1 MSAPQI
7 SLIPNSARKEKIL
20 STLKRVVNELTG
32 IEVDAIDVNANF
44 IETGVD
50 SLLLIQAVQMM
61 QDTLGIKL
69 SVVQLLEE
77 LNTLDLVA
85 DYVDER
91 LPPQEEFAAET
102 IPNTPEPTTEK
113 TTLTPASPQIHLPES
128 PVRFPVTPSFEPEN
142 KSNDE
147 QPEWSIPSSGL
158 EQIIAQQ
165 LEVMAQQL
173 ETLRGSRATPVAHET
188 EPIANT
194 TSAATTA
201 ASVSPE
207 PESVSATAVKG
218 ITPELFNP
226 YQPINPGSKGG
237 LTPRQQQHLD
247 TLIARFTERTKESKR
262 VTQTY
267 RPFLADSRASANFKL
282 RWKEMVYPIVGAGS
296 RGSHL
301 RDVDGNEY
309 VDLTMGFGLHLLGHS
324 PDFVVEA
331 MEQQLKQGIELGPQ
345 IYLAGKVCQLIS
357 ELTGVERVNICNSGT
372 EAVMGALRVART
384 MTRRNKIAL
393 FAGAYHGW
401 SDSTQARVLTIG
413 GKQRTVPNAPG
424 VQPQA
429 VEDVMVLDW
438 NDPKSLLTLKDHV
451 HELAAVLVEPVQSR
465 RPDIQPREFLHELR
479 RLTEQAG
486 TVLIFDEMVTGFRI
500 ENGGA
505 QSFFGLEADLVIY
518 GKVLGAGLPIGVVAG
533 KAAYMDAFDGGM
545 WNYGDAS
552 YPTAEKTLFAGAYF
566 KHPLTMAAAW
576 AILNHLKDNP
586 DLLPELNRKTAR
598 LVNALND
605 YFQQS
610 QLPIYVGQFG
620 SLFRLLYPRDFKH
633 MDLFF
638 YHLLDNGVFL
648 WEGRNCFLS
657 TAHTDEDLEFIIEAI
672 KKSVDQMR
680 EGGFFPELT
689 MPSTVT
695 QPASVSVASNNGRSN
710 VSNNALVETI
720 RQMDEVAQAVDKSS
734 ALKAPQSYVAG
745 KSMQFSLYYFGSYE
759 SEFSPDKYDLLIEG
773 AKFGDRHG
781 FSAVWVPERHFHS
794 FGGFSPNP
802 SVVAAAIARETEHI
816 SLRAGSVV
824 LPLHNPIR
832 VAEEWSVVDNLSNG
846 RVGISFASGWH
857 PNDFAFAPDSYE
869 RRREVM
875 YEGIETVQK
884 LWRGGVVQ
892 VRNGKGKEISVKLS
906 PMPVQTVLPTW
917 ITGAHDES
925 FIKSGELGANF
936 LTNLSDQS
944 IEELA
949 RKIALYR
956 AAREKNGHDPQTGHV
971 TVLLHTFVSDNAEQ
985 ARQKAHDP
993 FLRYLKSSLG
1003 LSVKGKGQ
1011 APMNVDQLSP
1021 EDLNYI
1027 LESGFQ
1033 RHLQTGALIGTPEQ
1047 CVPIVDRLIESGV
1060 NEIGCLIDFG
1070 IDTPS
1075 VLDSLQHLNVLR
1087 AKYEKSD
1094 AGTVIQALSR
1104 A

>member
-1 MSAPQI
+1 V
-7 SLIPNSARKEKIL
+7 RKETIL

-32 IEVDAIDVNANF
+32 IEVDVIDVNANF

-77 LNTLDLVA
+77 LTSLDLVA
-85 DYVDER
+85 DYIDER
-91 LPPQEEFAAET
+91 LPPQEEFTAET
-102 IPNTPEPTTEK
+102 IPNTPDLPTVAE
-113 TTLTPASPQIHLPES
+113 TTQTAASPEIQRPASPIS
-128 PVRFPVTPSFEPEN
+128 APVTPAILHLSATGPADEN
-142 KSNDE
+142 SDQE
-147 QPEWSIPSSGL
+147 HEWSIPSTGL
-158 EQIIAQQ
+158 EQIIEQQ

-173 ETLRGSRATPVAHET
+173 ERLRGSHATLVAHNTAHASEPITNTTTSVAATAGVSTERGSVPVA
-188 EPIANT
+188 
-194 TSAATTA
+194 
-201 ASVSPE
+201 
-207 PESVSATAVKG
+207 AVKG

-226 YQPINPGSKGG
+226 YQPIDPGNKAG

-247 TLIARFTERTKESKR
+247 TLIARYSERTKESKR

-267 RPFLADSRASANFKL
+267 RPYLADSRASAGFKL

-301 RDVDGNEY
+301 WDVDGNEY

-324 PDFVVEA
+324 PGFVVEA

-372 EAVMGALRVART
+372 EAVMGALRAART
-384 MTRRNKIAL
+384 ITRRNKIAL

-401 SDSTQARVLTIG
+401 SDGTQARPLTTG
-413 GKQRTVPNAPG
+413 GKRRTVPNAPG

-438 NDPKSLLTLKDHV
+438 NDPKSLVTLKEHV

-505 QSFFGLEADLVIY
+505 QAFFGVKADLVIY

-533 KAAYMDAFDGGM
+533 KAAYMDVFDGGM

-586 DLLPELNRKTAR
+586 DLLPQLNQKTTR

-605 YFQQS
+605 YFQQN

-657 TAHTDEDLEFIIEAI
+657 TAHTDEDLEFIVAAI

-680 EGGFFPELT
+680 EGGFFPDLT
-689 MPSTVT
+689 PSPPLT
-695 QPASVSVASNNGRSN
+695 QPTSAPAPSNNGKVPGVSRTPF
-710 VSNNALVETI
+710 SNNV
-720 RQMDEVAQAVDKSS
+720 RQTDELARAGSERSTLEQQQSS
-734 ALKAPQSYVAG
+734 VAG
-745 KSMQFSLYYFGSYE
+745 KSIQFSLYYFGSYE

-773 AKFGDRHG
+773 ARFGDRHG

-802 SVVAAAIARETEHI
+802 SVVAAAIARETKHI

-857 PNDFAFAPDSYE
+857 PNDFAFAPNSYE

-884 LWRGGVVQ
+884 LWRGEVVQ
-892 VRNGKGKEISVKLS
+892 VRNGNGKEIDVKLS
-906 PMPVQTVLPTW
+906 PMPVQTALPTW
-917 ITGAHDES
+917 ITGAHDAS
-925 FIKSGELGANF
+925 FVKGGEIGANF

-949 RKIALYR
+949 NKIALYR
-956 AAREKNGHDPQTGHV
+956 AARAKNGYDPQTGHV
-971 TVLLHTFVSDNAEQ
+971 TVLLHTFVIDNAEQ

-1011 APMNVDQLSP
+1011 TQMNVDQLSP

-1047 CVPIVDRLIESGV
+1047 CGPIVDRLIECGV

-1075 VLDSLQHLNVLR
+1075 VIDSLQHLNVLR
-1087 AKYEKSD
+1087 ARYEKSD

>member
-1 MSAPQI
+1 MSTPQI
-7 SLIPNSARKEKIL
+7 STVRDSARKETIL

-32 IEVDAIDVNANF
+32 IDEDAIDVNANF

-50 SLLLIQAVQMM
+50 SLMLIQGVQVM
-61 QDTLGIKL
+61 QDTLGVKL
-69 SVVQLLEE
+69 SAVQLMEE
-77 LNTLDLVA
+77 LTSIDLVA
-85 DYVDER
+85 GYIDER
-91 LPPQEEFAAET
+91 LPREEVLATET
-102 IPNTPEPTTEK
+102 IPNAPDPSTVAEK
-113 TTLTPASPQIHLPES
+113 PQTPASPQMDTPAS
-128 PVRFPVTPSFEPEN
+128 TVKTPVTPAMSMPEN
-142 KSNDE
+142 GNHDQE
-147 QPEWSIPSSGL
+147 PEWSIPATGL
-158 EQIIAQQ
+158 DQIIAEQ
-165 LEVMAQQL
+165 LQVMAQQL
-173 ETLRGSRATPVAHET
+173 EMLRGSRATAVTPEIPRASNPVM
-188 EPIANT
+188 
-194 TSAATTA
+194 SATTA
-201 ASVSPE
+201 VAAPTEVKLE
-207 PESVSATAVKG
+207 PEGISVTAVKG

-247 TLIARFTERTKESKR
+247 SLIARHTERTKESKR

-267 RPFLADSRASANFKL
+267 RPYLADSRASVGFKL
-282 RWKEMVYPIVGAGS
+282 RWKEMIYPIVGAGS

-301 RDVDGNEY
+301 WDVDGNEY

-324 PDFVVEA
+324 PGFVIEA
-331 MEQQLKQGIELGPQ
+331 MEKQLKQGIELGPQ

-384 MTRRNKIAL
+384 ITRRNKIAL

-401 SDSTQARVLTIG
+401 SDGTQARPLTIG

-429 VEDVMVLDW
+429 VEDVMVLNW
-438 NDPKSLLTLKDHV
+438 NDPKSLDTLKEHA

-486 TVLIFDEMVTGFRI
+486 TALIFDEMITGFRI
-500 ENGGA
+500 GNGGA
-505 QSFFGLEADLVIY
+505 QAFFGIKADLLIY
-518 GKVLGAGLPIGVVAG
+518 GKVLGAGLPLGIVAG
-533 KAAYMDAFDGGM
+533 KAAFMDAFDGGM

-552 YPTAEKTLFAGAYF
+552 YPTTEKTLFAGAYF
-566 KHPLTMAAAW
+566 KHPLTMATAW

-586 DLLPELNRKTAR
+586 DLLPQLNQKTTR

-605 YFQQS
+605 YFQQC

-620 SLFRLLYPRDFKH
+620 SIFRFLYPHDFKH

-657 TAHTDEDLEFIIEAI
+657 AAHTDEDLEFIIEAI
-672 KKSVDQMR
+672 KKSVEQMR
-680 EGGFFPELT
+680 EGGLFPDLT
-689 MPSTVT
+689 TPTPIT
-695 QPASVSVASNNGRSN
+695 QRTSAPAPSNNGRG
-710 VSNNALVETI
+710 NAPVEII
-720 RQMDEVAQAVDKSS
+720 RQTDELARAGGEPST
-734 ALKAPQSYVAG
+734 LKPQQSYVAG
-745 KSMQFSLYYFGSYE
+745 KSIQFSLYYFGNYE
-759 SEFSPDKYDLLIEG
+759 SEFSPDKYDLLIQG
-773 AKFGDRHG
+773 ARFGDRHG
-781 FSAVWVPERHFHS
+781 YSAIWVPERHFHS

-816 SLRAGSVV
+816 SIRAGSVV

-832 VAEEWSVVDNLSNG
+832 VAEEWSVVDNLSQG
-846 RVGISFASGWH
+846 RVGISFASGWN

-884 LWRGGVVQ
+884 LWRGELVQ
-892 VRNGKGKEISVKLS
+892 VRSGTGKEINVKLS
-906 PMPVQTVLPTW
+906 PMPKQAVLPTW
-917 ITGAHDES
+917 VTGATNGT
-925 FIKSGELGANF
+925 FIKAGEIGANF

-944 IEELA
+944 IEELTD
-949 RKIALYR
+949 KIALYR
-956 AAREKNGHDPQTGHV
+956 TARTKNGHDPQAGHV
-971 TVLLHTFVSDNAEQ
+971 TVLLHTFVLDNAQQ

-993 FLRYLKSSLG
+993 FLRYLKSSLAITI
-1003 LSVKGKGQ
+1003 KGKVQ
-1011 APMNVDQLSP
+1011 MNVDQLSP
-1021 EDLNYI
+1021 EDLNHI
-1027 LESGFQ
+1027 LESGFE
-1033 RHLQTGALIGTPEQ
+1033 RHLKAGALIGTPEQ
-1047 CVPIVDRLIESGV
+1047 CAPIVDRLIECGV

-1087 AKYEKSD
+1087 ARYEKIPG
-1094 AGTVIQALSR
+1094 GTLAR
-1104 A
+1104 GN